1 MGVGDVMLQR
11 LGSVKSLWGEEIMKK
26 VSIVGIIMGIGLLTF
41 LKVSQNSIPRIS
53 DPLTNYIILIGVVLF
68 AILYGVSQ
76 LKKNR
81 K

>member
-1 MGVGDVMLQR
+1 MLQR

>member
-1 MGVGDVMLQR
+1 
-11 LGSVKSLWGEEIMKK
+11 MKK